1 MPRKELQVAKTI
13 FATFADAHQA
23 EKAAGALLDHGI
35 SSDDLSLVA
44 NERHGQK
51 LVERARSV
59 GEVEGTEQET
69 FADRDFP
76 RADMPEGA
84 STGLP
89 HNQGVVPD
97 HGLAGGPYSGSLGAI
112 SPLSMGS
119 LGVVG
124 PISENS
130 DPGYDTTYEGARRSD
145 YQEPEKNLPPTKSMD
160 EGLEEPISGAQLTG
174 ADSSG
179 VQTDGGDDPEATAKR
194 GITTTTAKDAGSGA
208 MKGAGV
214 GLGVGAA
221 AALVSLLVP
230 GVGLV
235 VGGGALAAALGGMA
249 ATAAGGAVA
258 GGVVGYLK
266 DQGVEEDAAR
276 EYAGVVENGGAFLSV
291 RLPSEDVSESEVREL
306 LIKYGATRSDIHA
319 DTGKGYA
326 L

>member
-1 MPRKELQVAKTI
+1 MAKTI
-13 FATFADAHQA
+13 FATFADANQA

-44 NERHGQK
+44 DERHHH
-51 LVERARSV
+51 ARSQGHGDV
-59 GEVEGTEQET
+59 VKVEGTEQET

-76 RADMPEGA
+76 RADVPEGA

-89 HNQGVVPD
+89 HNQGAVPD

-112 SPLSMGS
+112 SPLGMGS
-119 LGVVG
+119 LGAVG
-124 PISENS
+124 PYSEQHN
-130 DPGYDTTYEGARRSD
+130 PGYDTTYEGARSSD
-145 YQEPEKNLPPTKSMD
+145 LQDPEKKLPPTHSMD
-160 EGLEEPISGAQLTG
+160 ESPEVVPISGTTTTG
-174 ADSSG
+174 VGAIPGG
-179 VQTDGGDDPEATAKR
+179 VQADQDQNDDLESAAKK

-208 MKGAGV
+208 VKGAGV

-235 VGGGALAAALGGMA
+235 IGGGALAAALAGVA
-249 ATAAGGAVA
+249 ATTAGGAVA

-266 DQGVEEDAAR
+266 DQGVEETTAR
-276 EYAGVVENGGAFLSV
+276 EYASAVEGGGALLSV
-291 RLPSEDVSESEVREL
+291 RLPSDDVSEQEVRDL
-306 LIKYGATRSDIHA
+306 LLKYGAARSDIHA
-319 DTGKGYA
+319 DTGKGYV